1 MTENNLEKNNLFLR
15 EKQIRENQQ
24 TYLNVFARNLG
35 TGPVKLLKDKSLDHE
50 KEKKKKKTT
59 HPFFSTHFIRFFT
72 RVLKFKH
79 PFQRDNKKICVV
91 GERLKELYRNESC
104 VMLARDEGIAP
115 ERLLLFSFL
124 IRIQDTTIRII
135 LVVTGASP

>member
-50 KEKKKKKTT
+50 KKKKKKKKKAHT
-59 HPFFSTHFIRFFT
+59 PFSVLISSGFSRGF
-72 RVLKFKH
+72 
-79 PFQRDNKKICVV
+79 
-91 GERLKELYRNESC
+91 
-104 VMLARDEGIAP
+104 
-115 ERLLLFSFL
+115 
-124 IRIQDTTIRII
+124 
-135 LVVTGASP
+135 

>member
-50 KEKKKKKTT
+50 KKKRKKCT

-79 PFQRDNKKICVV
+79 PFQRDKKKICVV
-91 GERLKELYRNESC
+91 GERLKELYRNASC

-115 ERLLLFSFL
+115 ERLLLFSLL